1 MADDNRL
8 DLETS
13 PYLLQHK
20 DNPVDWRAWGP
31 EAFAEAQRDNKPI
44 LLSVG
49 YAACHWCHVMA
60 HESFEDRNTAA
71 LMNHLFVNIKV
82 DREERPDVDTIY
94 MTALSLLGEQGGWPL
109 TMFLTPKG
117 EPFWGGT
124 YFPPEPRYGRP
135 AFKQVLT
142 GVSDVYKNSL
152 DKVGHNI
159 EALIGGLNKLA
170 EGAGK
175 ASVELQPKILDGI
188 AERVLREFDPINGGI
203 GSAPK
208 FPHTTHYELIWR
220 AWQRTSTEAYRA
232 AVVHSLTQMCEG
244 GIYDHLGGGFARY
257 ATDAQWLV
265 PHFEK
270 MLYDN
275 AQLLESLTLVWAET
289 KKPLFA
295 ERARETAGWVL
306 REMVAEGG
314 AFAASLDADSDG
326 EEGRFYVWSE
336 AEIDSLLG
344 DDAALFKRAYDV
356 RPEGN
361 WEGKN
366 ILNRLHRP
374 DLSAEDATRLMGL
387 RARLLAEREKRVR
400 PGRDDKVLADWN
412 GMMIGALVEA
422 GLTFDEPDWIAAAAR
437 AYRTV
442 RGMERDGHLHHAYRS
457 GKLKGLGLLDD
468 HAQLARAA
476 LKLYEAT
483 GETHYLDDASRLTAA
498 LDKNFWDAARGG
510 YFCPSSEARDL
521 IVRTRNATDNATPSG
536 NGVMVGV
543 LARLFA
549 LTGDDAYRARAQAIV
564 QSFTGE
570 LERNF
575 FPLAML
581 LNGAETL
588 ERLQQVVIVG
598 PRATADTQA
607 MLIAA
612 FSVSAPDRLVSV
624 ITPDAKLPASHP
636 AHGKHTIDGKA
647 TAYVC
652 VGPVCGAPVTDADA
666 LKAALTK
673 GNREHS

>member
-1 MADDNRL
+1 MPDDNRL
-8 DLETS
+8 HLETS

-20 DNPVDWRAWGP
+20 DNPVNWRAWGP
-31 EAFAEAQRDNKPI
+31 DAFAEAQRDDKPI

-82 DREERPDVDTIY
+82 DREERPDVDAIY

-142 GVSDVYKNSL
+142 GVAEVYRNSG
-152 DKVGHNI
+152 DKVGHNV

-170 EGAGK
+170 AGSGK
-175 ASVELQPKILDGI
+175 ATVALTPKILDGI
-188 AERVLREFDPINGGI
+188 AEHTLREFDPINGGI
-203 GSAPK
+203 GTAPK
-208 FPHTTHYELIWR
+208 FPHTTHFELIWR
-220 AWQRTSTEAYRA
+220 AWLRTGTEAYRA
-232 AVVHSLTQMCEG
+232 AVVHSLNQMCEG

-257 ATDAQWLV
+257 STDAQWLV

-295 ERARETAGWVL
+295 ERARETVGWML
-306 REMVAEGG
+306 REMIAESG
-314 AFAASLDADSDG
+314 AFAASLDADSEG

-336 AEIDSLLG
+336 SEINTLLG
-344 DDAALFKRAYDV
+344 DDAALFKHAYDV

-374 DLSAEDATRLMGL
+374 DLSSEDATRLAGL
-387 RARLLAEREKRVR
+387 RARLLAHRERRVR

-412 GMMIGALVEA
+412 GLAITALVEA

-437 AYRTV
+437 AYKFVRT
-442 RGMERDGHLHHAYRS
+442 MERDGHLHHAYRD
-457 GKLKGLGLLDD
+457 GQLKGLGLLDD

-483 GETHYLDDASRLTAA
+483 SALFYLDDAKRFTAA
-498 LDKNFWDAARGG
+498 LDRNFWDDGRGG
-510 YFCPSSEARDL
+510 YFFTSKEAKDL
-521 IVRTRNATDNATPSG
+521 IVRTRNASDNATPSG

-549 LTGDDAYRARAQAIV
+549 LTGDDSYRVRAEAIV

-575 FPLAML
+575 FPLAAL

-588 ERLQQVVIVG
+588 ERLQQVAIVG
-598 PRATADTQA
+598 HRDSADTRDMIA
-607 MLIAA
+607 AA

-624 ITPDAKLPASHP
+624 ITPGADLPASHP
-636 AHGKHTIDGKA
+636 AHGKRAIDGKA

-652 VGPVCGAPVTDADA
+652 MGPVCGPPVTDADA
-666 LKAALTK
+666 LKSSLNMRNSK
-673 GNREHS
+673 HF